1 MTKNLKFADN
11 VQGTI
16 KRTSTHETGKLLSKI
31 NSLQGQLESC
41 RNALEIE
48 KNAKNKAYYFIISSG
63 NFNRFTE
70 FCKKHPRHSR
80 LSRGVRGRVVP
91 SSCFKRE
98 IKDT

>member
-63 NFNRFTE
+63 NFNRFAE
-70 FCKKHPRHSR
+70 FCKKHPATLDY
-80 LSRGVRGRVVP
+80 LSL
-91 SSCFKRE
+91 
-98 IKDT
+98 IHI